1 MHGLSTIVSLIIKLL
16 SKLFRTFGIN
26 SILLLVLILEVFI
39 CFGYASETKDEDP
52 KRKEYEFTG
61 IEIEEVDYDDP
72 IFKEMDI
79 LASEYDHYYLIDLG
93 IKNNY
98 SEALSY
104 LTIDAENEEGA
115 DMNCYRIRYYGDNM
129 SDYPIQNYIPEGTEG
144 TFTYLLTVGSY
155 QYDET
160 SEVKFYEFSGDK
172 DRFISAVIPK

>member
-26 SILLLVLILEVFI
+26 SILLLVLILEAFI

-61 IEIEEVDYDDP
+61 VEIKEVDYNDP
-72 IFKEMDI
+72 MFKELDI
-79 LASEYDHYYLIDLG
+79 LTSEYDRYYLIDLG

-104 LTIDAENEEGA
+104 LTIDAENEKGA
-115 DMNCYRIRYYGDNM
+115 DMNCYRVRYYGDNM
-129 SDYPIQNYIPEGTEG
+129 NDYPIQNYIPEGTEG
-144 TFTYLLTVGSY
+144 LFTYLLTVGDY

-160 SEVKFYEFSGDK
+160 GEVKLYDFSGDK
-172 DRFISAVIPK
+172 DQYISVTIPK